1 MQKYRKDLGV
11 AQLVVLQLLLVP
23 QHLVQD
29 LVAGGPAVNLQS
41 FWILSQTEMV
51 FKKSILQATHCNGF
65 RNKRSSQSNLVRGTN
80 PTDQEPEPV
89 NKVLES
95 EPDRK
100 CCLILLLST
109 AEHKRCE
116 ERHNKKNSFS
126 DISILIW
133 LKQMKK
139 SDNIYTQ

>member
-1 MQKYRKDLGV
+1 
-11 AQLVVLQLLLVP
+11 
-23 QHLVQD
+23 
-29 LVAGGPAVNLQS
+29 
-41 FWILSQTEMV
+41 MV
-51 FKKSILQATHCNGF
+51 FETEGL
-65 RNKRSSQSNLVRGTN
+65 SSQSNLVRGTN

-109 AEHKRCE
+109 AEHERCE
-116 ERHNKKNSFS
+116 ERHNKKISFS

-133 LKQMKK
+133 LKQMKRVTIFIHNRTEK
-139 SDNIYTQ
+139 PLYEK